1 MSNYIIGLGA
11 EMTDMPLSFFNGLK
25 ILKEELVSDTYFIRF
40 ENGDSNMTFSIHKNT
55 YDKVKVDLR
64 ELRINSIF
72 DN

>member
-1 MSNYIIGLGA
+1 MCNYIVGFGS
-11 EMTDMPLSFFNGLK
+11 EMYDMSLSFFEGLK
-25 ILKEELVSDTYFIRF
+25 ISREELIGDTYFIRF
-40 ENGDSNMTFSIHKNT
+40 ESGDSNMTFSIHKNT